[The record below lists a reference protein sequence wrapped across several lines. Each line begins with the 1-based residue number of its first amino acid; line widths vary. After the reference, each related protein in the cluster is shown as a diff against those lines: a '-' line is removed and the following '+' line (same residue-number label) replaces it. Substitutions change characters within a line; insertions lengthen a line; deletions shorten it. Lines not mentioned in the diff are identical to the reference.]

1 MKANVFKSQPRTG
14 HTRECLHSCVCVG
27 TCNWRHQVLRAPNS
41 TANRPSSKKRAPEFE
56 ATPALTMLTVAL
68 SMLAVSHTS
77 VLLPAPVRTG
87 AIATRTNAAI
97 VMCSDEHHDVWLQ
110 RLVDAHAKAKRAERE
125 VTGKREEDEQSTSSL
140 RASHRGPAPQM
151 ISDDDAAKSLG
162 RGKRSPLSRRGP
174 SPAHRMTH
182 RKAWEGRLHNLKN
195 IGAIIDHLMAA

>member
-1 MKANVFKSQPRTG
+1 MSSN
-14 HTRECLHSCVCVG
+14 CVCVG

-56 ATPALTMLTVAL
+56 ATPAITMLTVAL

-125 VTGKREEDEQSTSSL
+125 VTGRREEDEQSTSSL

-151 ISDDDAAKSLG
+151 ISDDDAAKSSLG
-162 RGKRSPLSRRGP
+162 RGKRSPLLASSTSRPLSRRGP

-182 RKAWEGRLHNLKN
+182 RKAWEGRLHILKS
-195 IGAIIDHLMAA
+195 IRAIIDYLMAA

>member
-1 MKANVFKSQPRTG
+1 
-14 HTRECLHSCVCVG
+14 
-27 TCNWRHQVLRAPNS
+27 
-41 TANRPSSKKRAPEFE
+41 
-56 ATPALTMLTVAL
+56 MLTVAL

-125 VTGKREEDEQSTSSL
+125 VTGRREEDEQSTSSL
-140 RASHRGPAPQM
+140 RAFDRGPAPQM
-151 ISDDDAAKSLG
+151 ISDVDAAKSSLG
-162 RGKRSPLSRRGP
+162 RGKRSPLLARPLSRRGP

-182 RKAWEGRLHNLKN
+182 RKAWEGRLHILKN
-195 IGAIIDHLMAA
+195 IRALFDYLMAA

>member
-1 MKANVFKSQPRTG
+1 M
-14 HTRECLHSCVCVG
+14 
-27 TCNWRHQVLRAPNS
+27 
-41 TANRPSSKKRAPEFE
+41 
-56 ATPALTMLTVAL
+56 ATPALTMLHTVAL

-125 VTGKREEDEQSTSSL
+125 VTGRREEDEQSTSSL

-151 ISDDDAAKSLG
+151 ISDDDAAKSSLG
-162 RGKRSPLSRRGP
+162 RGKRSPLLASSTSRPLSRRGP

-182 RKAWEGRLHNLKN
+182 RKAWEGRLHILKS
-195 IGAIIDHLMAA
+195 IRAIIDYLMAA

>member
-1 MKANVFKSQPRTG
+1 MSSN
-14 HTRECLHSCVCVG
+14 CVCVG

-110 RLVDAHAKAKRAERE
+110 RLVDAHAKAKRAELE
-125 VTGKREEDEQSTSSL
+125 VTRRREEDQQSTSSP

-151 ISDDDAAKSLG
+151 KSDDDDAKCSLAE
-162 RGKRSPLSRRGP
+162 RHLRPESSTSRPLSRNGP
-174 SPAHRMTH
+174 GPAH

-195 IGAIIDHLMAA
+195 IGAIIDYLMAA